1 MRNYVPHIMRVWLLT
16 CFLVG
21 VVGHSRVLAQKEVLY
36 AQYQLNPMAINPAFA
51 GVREDFSMTLAFR
64 GRLFSFLNRSAGQI
78 AAPIT
83 QTFAGDGQLGTGRF
97 GLGLQVLNDRNSAL
111 GLGLICIGSNLSYRV
126 DLPNLAKLYL
136 GAQLGANILPIT
148 DLASSVNTSTVL
160 LSYGAGLYYDA
171 EKVFVGLSV
180 PELGRSAKSLLGLPQ
195 FQVNH
200 PIFAQLGGKF
210 DLTDDLRLL
219 PSVLLTQT
227 EGYPLAYDLNAKIWY
242 AQRAALGVS
251 VRQNNVFYY
260 KGPVS
265 YVQASL
271 DYNLSPNIRLGYTF
285 NSTAPEA
292 APNSFQPQI
301 HELIFRFTPNPN
313 QLRFSYF

>member
-1 MRNYVPHIMRVWLLT
+1 MVNNARRIGLCRALIGLLAG
-16 CFLVG
+16 LL
-21 VVGHSRVLAQKEVLY
+21 GHSDVWAQKEVLY

-83 QTFAGDGQLGTGRF
+83 QTFAGDGQLGTGRL

-111 GLGLICIGSNLSYRV
+111 GLGLICLSSNLSYHV
-126 DLPNLAKLYL
+126 ILPNLAKLYL

-148 DLASSVNTSTVL
+148 DLTSSVNTSSVL

-171 EKVFVGLSV
+171 EHVFAGLSV
-180 PELGRSAKSLLGLPQ
+180 PELGSSAKSVLGLPQ
-195 FQVNH
+195 FQVKH
-200 PIFAQLGGKF
+200 PVFAQLGGKF
-210 DLTDDLRLL
+210 DLSDDFRLL
-219 PSVLLTQT
+219 PSVLVTQT
-227 EGYPLAYDLNAKIWY
+227 EGYPLAYNLDAKLWY

-271 DYNLSPNIRLGYTF
+271 DYQLSPNIRLGYTF